1 LEEAK
6 IEINELKKQIQ
17 IYENKIHSN
26 FEVREDKINTQQS
39 EIKELENEI
48 ELKNKKIRE
57 LLKEKT
63 TSEKLFEEDY

>member
-1 LEEAK
+1 MEEAK